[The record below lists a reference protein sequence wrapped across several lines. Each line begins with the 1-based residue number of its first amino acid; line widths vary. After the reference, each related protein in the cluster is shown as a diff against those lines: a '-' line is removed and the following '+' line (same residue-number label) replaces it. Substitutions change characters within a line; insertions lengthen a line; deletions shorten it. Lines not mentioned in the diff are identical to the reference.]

1 MSLISIYKTYSIN
14 KNSTDIAGE
23 ITTMPAF
30 YFGFENSK
38 LNGDKFLYLAGDVL
52 QS

>member
-1 MSLISIYKTYSIN
+1 MSLISIYKTYPIN

-23 ITTMPAF
+23 INTIAGF
-30 YFGFENSK
+30 YFGFGNSK
-38 LNGDKFLYLAGDVL
+38 FNGDKFFYLAGDVL